1 MRRLE
6 GSWRAH
12 ESTSPPYSE
21 QQTTEDPL
29 LGPERPVSGGEIRRG
44 ERLGRYIVGSPVGM
58 GGGGVVYAAYDDAL
72 ERPVALKVLWRG
84 AHDPEALAHEA
95 QAIAEL
101 SHPNIVTVY
110 DVGVDRGRSFV
121 VMELVDG
128 GSMRRWL
135 ERTRPARARIVAM
148 LMQAARGLAHAHGRG
163 IVHRDFK
170 LDNVLVCEDGR
181 VLVTDFGLASPR
193 GAVPRR
199 ALAGT
204 PRTMAP
210 EQHAGE
216 AVDHAAD
223 QFALCVELYY
233 ALYGVHPFG
242 GDSADEQ
249 RAAKRAGRVRSF
261 EPGLVPRRVT
271 RAIARGLSARPAD
284 RFPSM
289 HALIAA
295 IEGGGRRRWWGAAVA
310 VAVVL
315 GGGSLATGRS
325 GPEPCQPVPAIW
337 SRQDAER
344 VREALRATQTPF
356 AESTEERVDQL
367 LSVYAREWSHNRSL
381 VCERMAQSSMPQR
394 SALEPVERCLH
405 RARLR
410 ADALTTVLGQVE
422 RGTVGYVA
430 RAAELLPSPERCWHR
445 PEPLGR
451 WEDPAWVDL
460 ESELAQAQAH
470 GVVGAFEASLKLAE
484 RVASVGEDVAA
495 PGLVARARLLEGRAQ
510 LELAHPDAA
519 FQALERAYY
528 GAVTVGDDDLASEAA
543 AELLRVATRELA
555 DVDLAHKWER
565 TALAVSARLP
575 PYGESEAHLLYARA
589 ERANTAGDPKAWIE
603 LHREALAI
611 RRRSERP
618 SLSLADSLEGLGQA
632 LLHTGR
638 PEPARGLFEE
648 ALEIRRSLLGPYHP
662 WLAVAHNNYGVAL
675 AIIDEPARAHEHLE
689 AGLQILQS
697 ALGPRHPRVG
707 RVLNNLGQFALGRG
721 EATRAREY
729 LEPAVSILESV
740 HGPAHH
746 EPLTARKNLIK
757 ALSRSGQPERALT
770 LARRM
775 LADAESGSA
784 SVPDLVA
791 IHTLLGST
799 LRRVGEHEA
808 ALGSY
813 RQALA
818 MAEGSSSPSARH
830 PHIQLGMARALVSLG
845 RDEQAARLLRR
856 LRSTTNEPDLESQLA
871 HLLAGIELR
880 RGRPDDALAL
890 AQTAR
895 DLLPTWARADRRRV
909 QRLDALVEQIQGMS
923 SETSG
928 PSSSTGH

>member
-1 MRRLE
+1 MTMWTPERSWSTW
-6 GSWRAH
+6 GSTR
-12 ESTSPPYSE
+12 SPCSE
-21 QQTTEDPL
+21 QRTTEDPL
-29 LGPERPVSGGEIRRG
+29 LGPERPASGTEIRLG
-44 ERLGRYIVGSPVGM
+44 ERLGRYIVGSQVGM

-72 ERPVALKVLWRG
+72 ERPVALKVLWKG
-84 AHDPEALAHEA
+84 AHDPEAIAHEA
-95 QAIAEL
+95 RAIAEL

-121 VMELVDG
+121 VMELVHG

-135 ERTRPARARIVAM
+135 ERSRPTPARIVAM

-170 LDNVLVCEDGR
+170 LDNVLVGGDGR

-193 GAVPRR
+193 GVVPRR

-216 AVDHAAD
+216 AVDHTAD

-233 ALYGVHPFG
+233 ALHGADPFPG
-242 GDSADEQ
+242 ESVDDKH
-249 RAAKRAGRVRSF
+249 AAKKEGRVRAF
-261 EPGLVPRRVT
+261 EPGLVPRRVS
-271 RAIARGLSARPAD
+271 RAVARGLSARPVD

-289 HALIAA
+289 YDLVAA
-295 IEGGGRRRWWGAAVA
+295 IEGGGHRRWIAVSAAA
-310 VAVVL
+310 LVL
-315 GGGSLATGRS
+315 GGASLTLGSS
-325 GPEPCQPVPAIW
+325 HPEPCQPEPTIW

-344 VREALRATQTPF
+344 VREALRATGTPF

-367 LSVYAREWSHNRSL
+367 LSVYAREWSHNRAL
-381 VCERMAQSSMPQR
+381 VCERMAHSPIPQR
-394 SALEPVERCLH
+394 SALESVERCLH

-422 RGTVGYVA
+422 RETVGYA
-430 RAAELLPSPERCWHR
+430 AAAAELLPSPERCWHR

-451 WEDPAWVDL
+451 WDDPAWAEL
-460 ESELAQAQAH
+460 ESELARAQAH
-470 GVVGAFEASLKLAE
+470 GVVGAFEVSLDVAQHIASA
-484 RVASVGEDVAA
+484 GEAAAA
-495 PGLVARARLLEGRAQ
+495 PGLVARARLLEGRAE
-510 LELAHPDAA
+510 LELAHPELA

-555 DVDLAHKWER
+555 DIDLAHKWER
-565 TALAVSARLP
+565 TALASSARLP

-589 ERANTAGDPKAWIE
+589 ERANTAGDREAWVE
-603 LHREALAI
+603 LHRQALAI

-638 PEPARGLFEE
+638 PGSARGLFEE

-675 AIIDEPARAHEHLE
+675 AMIDEPVRAHEHLE
-689 AGLQILQS
+689 AGLQILES
-697 ALGPRHPRVG
+697 SLGPRHPRVG
-707 RVLNNLGQFALGRG
+707 RVLNNLGKFDLARG
-721 EATRAREY
+721 EVKRAREY
-729 LEPAVSILESV
+729 LEPAVSILESI

-746 EPLTARKNLIK
+746 ELLTARNNLIK
-757 ALSRSGQPERALT
+757 ALSRGGQPKRALA

-775 LADAESGSA
+775 LVDAESGSA
-784 SVPDLVA
+784 SVTDLVS
-791 IHTLLGST
+791 IHALLGST

-813 RQALA
+813 RRALV
-818 MAEGSSSPSARH
+818 MAEGLPAAWSRR

-845 RDEQAARLLRR
+845 RDEQAAGLLRP
-856 LRSTTNEPDLESQLA
+856 LRSSTNDRDLESQLA
-871 HLLAGIELR
+871 SVLAGIELR
-880 RGRPDDALAL
+880 RGRQDDALAL

-909 QRLDALVEQIQGMS
+909 QRIDAIIEQLQGQLQGSS

-928 PSSSTGH
+928 